1 MLKTLLDIHVQYI
14 WYVYIQYIWY
24 VYILEFGKTLPM
36 GLFFICLRGTY
47 TYYYVEGIF
56 IDTRCT

>member
-14 WYVYIQYIWY
+14 WYVDIQYIWY

-36 GLFFICLRGTY
+36 GLFIDC
-47 TYYYVEGIF
+47 YVEGIF